1 MKIPTF
7 ESSAPGKSRWLAAA
21 ATFVALTACASI
33 LPPNLA
39 LSARATA
46 TSEYSSD
53 HRAQFAVDGKI
64 QSAGLRDDAGKAWC
78 VRGDT
83 HRNGADLTLEWTN
96 AVTVAE
102 VVYYGRTAWFA
113 EECWKDCELL
123 AEGAPTTVARST
135 FRMGHGPQRL
145 RLAEPIV
152 TRRLT
157 LHFTSSYGGLNPRA
171 AEVQNTGSSLKL
183 HLGVDCFAGK

>member
-1 MKIPTF
+1 MKTPTF
-7 ESSAPGKSRWLAAA
+7 ESNAHGKSRRLAVAAA
-21 ATFVALTACASI
+21 FVSLAVSAST

-46 TSEYSSD
+46 TSEYSAD

-64 QSAGLRDDAGKAWC
+64 QGAGLRDDAGKAWC
-78 VRGDT
+78 VLGDT
-83 HRNGADLTLEWTN
+83 HRNGADFTLEWTN

-123 AEGAPTTVARST
+123 AEGAPALVARST

-157 LHFTSSYGGLNPRA
+157 LRFTSSYGGLNPGA
-171 AEVQNTGSSLKL
+171 AEVQVYASA
-183 HLGVDCFAGK
+183 VPDEFY

>member
-1 MKIPTF
+1 MGPKH
-7 ESSAPGKSRWLAAA
+7 ESLRGILSPGQRAGVRGKATHDFNITPQGTIKPLTRWLAIAA
-21 ATFVALTACASI
+21 AFLALAVSAST

-46 TSEYSSD
+46 TSEYSAD

-64 QSAGLRDDAGKAWC
+64 QGAGLRDDAGKAWC

-83 HRNGADLTLEWTN
+83 HRNGADLTFEWTN

-113 EECWKDCELL
+113 EECWKDREVL
-123 AEGAPTTVARST
+123 AEGTPTPVARST

-145 RLAEPIV
+145 RLEQRVV
-152 TRRLT
+152 TRQLT
-157 LHFTSSYGGLNPRA
+157 LHFTSSMA
-171 AEVQNTGSSLKL
+171 
-183 HLGVDCFAGK
+183 D